1 MRSLGRGGAGR
12 ASLLIIL
19 GILLSMLL
27 GWFGSIDMHI
37 AYYLLPYYPLQ
48 NVRRGTYPLMM
59 TRMMMFGVSC
69 VMVMRMSW
77 WWWPRWWC
85 LGWAA
90 WIMYGGRWRRVLL
103 GTLMNDS
110 PRYKLSHTSRI
121 QTLFHRQTSYFRIFK
136 VHLFFVSNAHHR
148 LDGQVDNPMWQRG
161 QTPLQVKTCSTVQLN
176 NYKVHT
182 GQMHHQ
188 HEF

>member
-1 MRSLGRGGAGR
+1 MRSLGRGGVGR

-27 GWFGSIDMHI
+27 GWFGSIDMRTNYFPTTQYKSMWGEEPIHW
-37 AYYLLPYYPLQ
+37 
-48 NVRRGTYPLMM
+48 
-59 TRMMMFGVSC
+59 S
-69 VMVMRMSW
+69 
-77 WWWPRWWC
+77 WPRWWC

-121 QTLFHRQTSYFRIFK
+121 QTLFHRQTSYFRIFN
-136 VHLFFVSNAHHR
+136 VQLVFFVSNAHHR
-148 LDGQVDNPMWQRG
+148 LDGQVDNPMWQGG

-188 HEF
+188 H